1 MTCDLCSRIKLG
13 IRGSITP
20 ISKHRDSEK
29 CKGKVFKVSKLDSKN
44 RNLVSEA
51 IEDPKV
57 CCIGSVGEN
66 PCGFWG
72 QDNYFT
78 QLTLFL
84 KRQVFNCIQLSI
96 SLFWDAI
103 QKAAEFSQIIPC
115 INVPIHC
122 PSFPTAVSGISSHH
136 MAI

>member
-1 MTCDLCSRIKLG
+1 MTCDLCSQVIKLG
-13 IRGSITP
+13 TRGSITP
-20 ISKHRDSEK
+20 ISKHRDSVK

-78 QLTLFL
+78 QLTLF
-84 KRQVFNCIQLSI
+84 
-96 SLFWDAI
+96 
-103 QKAAEFSQIIPC
+103 
-115 INVPIHC
+115 
-122 PSFPTAVSGISSHH
+122 
-136 MAI
+136 

>member
-1 MTCDLCSRIKLG
+1 M
-13 IRGSITP
+13 
-20 ISKHRDSEK
+20 
-29 CKGKVFKVSKLDSKN
+29 
-44 RNLVSEA
+44 VSEA

-78 QLTLFL
+78 QLTFFL
-84 KRQVFNCIQLSI
+84 KKRQVFNCIQLSI

-115 INVPIHC
+115 TNVPIHC
-122 PSFPTAVSGISSHH
+122 PLFPTAVSGNPPTIWQYNPLYHLTSEHSSGSTPPSIPGQLLVQ
-136 MAI
+136 MFITKRIKELWVF